1 MTIDRMLRR
10 GVFPILSERPLDESE
25 TANMAIA
32 KVYVV
37 EVGAYSNRYIDAIF
51 ATRELA
57 EAYVLHRQQVTFDRE
72 GVKAHQE
79 VEQWS
84 YQTEFTADDGAI
96 TFSYDGEGKARTESG
111 RVIEGTPTYR
121 DVPAETFEA
130 FLKRHTWNEF
140 GDVEEYDLW
149 DVLPIALSE

>member
-1 MTIDRMLRR
+1 MTIERMLRR
-10 GVFPILSERPLDESE
+10 GQFPILSERPLDESQTTNE
-25 TANMAIA
+25 PIA

-37 EVGAYSNRYIDAIF
+37 TVGAYSDRYIDAIF

-57 EAYVLHRQQVTFDRE
+57 EAYVLNTQRKAFERNGQ
-72 GVKAHQE
+72 KAHRE
-79 VEQWS
+79 VTSWRFGS
-84 YQTEFTADDGAI
+84 IPLDGGQVVNFQHGNAS
-96 TFSYDGEGKARTESG
+96 TNDG
-111 RVIEGTPTYR
+111 RVFEGAPQYR

-149 DVLPIALSE
+149 AVLPVVPET